1 MRPTTRLEAN
11 VIFVS
16 DVARAEEWYA
26 RMLGMVTVELRPP
39 EFLHMRL
46 GGHSFFIE
54 TPSPRR
60 AAGFEGGPVGGRSS
74 VVFGV
79 ADVGAFCT
87 FAAAA
92 GAVIRVAPVRQ
103 HWGGVNAVIADPDG
117 NEFVL
122 DQVADGPE
130 DL

>member
-16 DVARAEEWYA
+16 DVPRAEAWYA
-26 RMLGMVTVELRPP
+26 RVLGMVTVELRPP
-39 EFLHMRL
+39 EFLQMRL
-46 GGHSFFIE
+46 GQHSFYIE

-60 AAGFEGGPVGGRSS
+60 APGFEGGPVGGRSS

-79 ADVGAFCT
+79 ADVAAFCR
-87 FAAAA
+87 FAAAE
-92 GAVIRVAPVRQ
+92 GATIRVAPVKQ

-122 DQVADGPE
+122 DEVTDGTE
-130 DL
+130 GL

>member
-16 DVARAEEWYA
+16 DVARAEDWYA
-26 RMLGMVTVELRPP
+26 RVLGMVTVELRPP
-39 EFLHMRL
+39 EFLQMRL
-46 GGHSFFIE
+46 GNHTFFIE
-54 TPSPRR
+54 TPSQRR
-60 AAGFEGGPVGGRSS
+60 AAGFEGGPPGGRSS

-79 ADVGAFCT
+79 ADVAAFCT
-87 FAAAA
+87 FASAA
-92 GAVIRVAPVRQ
+92 GAEIRVAPVKQ

-122 DQVADGPE
+122 DEVADGSGE
-130 DL
+130 M